1 MQISDG
7 CLATVE
13 LGMAAINEE
22 GYGGPVGDMGSTNN
36 VDTLKNI
43 WFDDTEAWE
52 GIDEVR
58 ALALGAVCR
67 MRPACVGLV
76 QPTNRGTCG

>member
-1 MQISDG
+1 
-7 CLATVE
+7 
-13 LGMAAINEE
+13 MAAINEE

-52 GIDEVR
+52 GIDEVIVFWLNCLCLLSLHLEDEHLCAWSSGGFVLR
-58 ALALGAVCR
+58 QSDNER
-67 MRPACVGLV
+67 H
-76 QPTNRGTCG
+76 